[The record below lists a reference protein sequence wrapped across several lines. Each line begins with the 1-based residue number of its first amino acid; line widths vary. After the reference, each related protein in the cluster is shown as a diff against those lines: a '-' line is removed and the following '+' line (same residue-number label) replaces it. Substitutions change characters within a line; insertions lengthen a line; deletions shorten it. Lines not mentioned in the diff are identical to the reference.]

1 MILYFLETEDRYFA
15 CLNIQNA
22 DQSTIIGLIQ
32 LNMSRHDFAR
42 NYILKGEKLIW
53 DKKLHTVTQIIAFF
67 NDPVTYSTSETK
79 V

>member
-22 DQSTIIGLIQ
+22 DQSTIIG
-32 LNMSRHDFAR
+32 FAR
-42 NYILKGEKLIW
+42 NYILKGEKLIR